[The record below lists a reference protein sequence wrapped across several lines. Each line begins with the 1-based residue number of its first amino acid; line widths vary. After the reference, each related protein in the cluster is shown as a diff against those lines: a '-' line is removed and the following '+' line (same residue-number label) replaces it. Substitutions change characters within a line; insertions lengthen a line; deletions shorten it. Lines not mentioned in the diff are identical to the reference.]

1 MMDRRSLLTTTA
13 VAAIAGLVA
22 LPAVAQE
29 GPKVETGYLP
39 VNGLEMYYESH
50 GEGGVPLILI
60 HGAFS
65 ATGTSFGAVL
75 PGLAATRRVI
85 SLEMQAHGHTA
96 DIDRPLS
103 YEAMAADVIAAIDAL
118 GFEQVDVYG
127 YSMGAAIAL
136 RLAVENPTR
145 IRKTIL
151 QSIAY
156 RLDGIQP
163 GLMDGLGQMQPSMM
177 YGSIFHNEYVAIA
190 PRPEDF
196 DRLFEKKTAMDKGIK
211 DFTDAQI
218 SGIEGPVLVIAGDS
232 DLPTLEHLVA
242 MFRLLGG
249 GVFGDMPPG
258 LPASQLAIVP
268 GASHMGIAAKADVLV
283 PMIRDFL
290 NKEEKPAA

>member
-1 MMDRRSLLTTTA
+1 MNRRILLATTA
-13 VAAIAGLVA
+13 VAALAGAAVPLVA
-22 LPAVAQE
+22 SAQA
-29 GPKVETGYLP
+29 PKVETGTLK
-39 VNGLEMYYESH
+39 VNGLDMYYESH

-75 PGLAATRRVI
+75 PGLAETRRVI

-103 YEAMAADVIAAIDAL
+103 YEAMTADVVAAVAAL
-118 GFEQVDVYG
+118 GLDQVDVYG
-127 YSMGAAIAL
+127 YSMGAAVAL
-136 RLAVENPTR
+136 RLAVEHPE
-145 IRKTIL
+145 IVRKAVV

-163 GLMDGLGQMQPSMM
+163 GLMDGLGQMEPSMM
-177 YGSIFHNEYVAIA
+177 YGSMFHEEYVAIA
-190 PRPEDF
+190 PRPEEF
-196 DRLFEKKTAMDKGIK
+196 DTLFAKKTEMDKGIK
-211 DFTDAQI
+211 DFTDDQI
-218 SGIEGPVLVIAGDS
+218 RSIKPPVLIVTGDS
-232 DLPTLEHLVA
+232 DLPTLEHSVA

-258 LPASQLAIVP
+258 LPASQLAIIP
-268 GASHMGIAAKADVLV
+268 GASHVGIATKSEVLV

-290 NKEEKPAA
+290 DREEKPAA